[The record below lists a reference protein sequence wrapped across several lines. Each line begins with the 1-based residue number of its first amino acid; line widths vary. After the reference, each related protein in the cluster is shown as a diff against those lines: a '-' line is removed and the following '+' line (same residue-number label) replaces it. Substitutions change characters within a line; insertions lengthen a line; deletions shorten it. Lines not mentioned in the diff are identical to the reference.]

1 MRDIARRAIG
11 EKCILEAARELHDQT
26 RAELAAGMQ
35 AGDRLQVDT
44 LGMVYVTAPKG
55 SWRVTDPAAL
65 LEWARE
71 HAPHLIVSR
80 VVEDV
85 PTLPLD
91 ADGELP
97 LPTGESVRPDGV
109 EWVQGPP
116 ILTVKPTTE
125 ARIAAKGRLRELEP

>member
-109 EWVQGPP
+109 EWVQGAP